1 VTTALRWTALAIASA
16 ITAHA
21 SAADACCTVRREGAS
36 VAIADQQVL
45 IVWDEAR
52 QEEHFIR
59 QATFQPGAEKSF
71 GFLVPTPTKPTVAEA
86 DGRVFERLAEATKP
100 VPQTV
105 YRPDLTPLLLAGFMR
120 FGGAVQDKM
129 QAAAASVR
137 VVERQSVAGYDVAV
151 LEADEPRALA
161 QWLADNGYDARPE
174 IAEWARPYI
183 ADRWKITAFKYAQ
196 PEEDSAAPAVA
207 GTVRLSFH
215 TPRPLFP
222 YRVPSDQVAAP
233 GEGHLLRV
241 FFAGATRV
249 DGAFAADDPWWGRV
263 QFAAPVAALPQLIEG
278 ATPSSNGLGSGW
290 LTVFEDRS
298 WPGGQKDVYFGK
310 AASAEA
316 VVPTYPVPR
325 RIHIPADLLALA
337 GFGGWSLIKRRRRA
351 TGPLPP

>member
-1 VTTALRWTALAIASA
+1 
-16 ITAHA
+16 
-21 SAADACCTVRREGAS
+21 

-207 GTVRLSFH
+207 GTVRLVRSFPIAC
-215 TPRPLFP
+215 PRIRWPRRARGTCCASSSLA
-222 YRVPSDQVAAP
+222 RRASMAPSP
-233 GEGHLLRV
+233 P
-241 FFAGATRV
+241 T
-249 DGAFAADDPWWGRV
+249 
-263 QFAAPVAALPQLIEG
+263 
-278 ATPSSNGLGSGW
+278 T
-290 LTVFEDRS
+290 
-298 WPGGQKDVYFGK
+298 PGGAGCSSRPRSPRSHSSSR
-310 AASAEA
+310 ARLLPAMASG
-316 VVPTYPVPR
+316 
-325 RIHIPADLLALA
+325 LA
-337 GFGGWSLIKRRRRA
+337 G
-351 TGPLPP
+351 